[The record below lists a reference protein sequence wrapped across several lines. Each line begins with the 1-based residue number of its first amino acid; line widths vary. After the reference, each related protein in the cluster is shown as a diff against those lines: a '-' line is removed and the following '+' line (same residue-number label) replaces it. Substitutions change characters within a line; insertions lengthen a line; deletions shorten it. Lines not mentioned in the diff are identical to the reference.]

1 MNILKITF
9 YFVAIVLIISSC
21 TYDNMETLYPQ
32 DPECDTVN
40 ISYAVDIQPIFNNNC
55 VICHSG
61 PTPPAGFSLVDYENA
76 VVVAKS
82 GRLLGTVKH
91 QSGYLSMPQGAN
103 KLDDCSINKLESW
116 INLSYPDN

>member
-1 MNILKITF
+1 MNILQKVF
-9 YFVAIVLIISSC
+9 AIVIITLIAVSC

-32 DPECDTVN
+32 DPECDTSNV
-40 ISYAVDIQPIFNNNC
+40 SYAVDIQPIFNNNC
-55 VICHSG
+55 IICHSG

-76 VVVAKS
+76 VDVAKS
-82 GRLLGTVKH
+82 GRLLGAVKH
-91 QSGYLSMPQGAN
+91 QSGYLAMPQGAN

>member
-1 MNILKITF
+1 MNILKKILTV
-9 YFVAIVLIISSC
+9 FVIVLIASSC
-21 TYDNMETLYPQ
+21 NYDNMETLYPH

-40 ISYAVDIQPIFNNNC
+40 ISYAMDIQPIFDDNC
-55 VICHSG
+55 IICHSG

-82 GRLLGTVKH
+82 ARLLGAVKH
-91 QSGYLSMPQGAN
+91 QSGFLEMPQGAN